1 LSRASREE
9 ADKLYAEMVEADVAM
24 FTAVSHYFAGV
35 AQIHSTKQSDEES
48 EGFRKAAPVFERAL
62 EQLAIV
68 NECEGRMLKIAEP
81 IEYSAYYVRRHQVA
95 RHGTEDFRRGLELMV
110 KDLSDGYYP
119 LKAFSML
126 NPVLSR
132 LMAGWD
138 LNARV
143 EGMITRLERA
153 QSKTT

>member
-1 LSRASREE
+1 
-9 ADKLYAEMVEADVAM
+9 M

-35 AQIHSTKQSDEES
+35 AQIHSTKHSDDES
-48 EGFRKAAPVFERAL
+48 GGFRKAAPTFQRAL
-62 EQLAIV
+62 DQLVIV
-68 NECEGRMLKIAEP
+68 NDCEERMLKIAQP

-95 RHGTEDFRRGLELMV
+95 RHGTQDFRRGLELMV

-119 LKAFSML
+119 LNAFSML
-126 NPVLSR
+126 NPVLAR

-143 EGMITRLERA
+143 EGLITRLERA
-153 QSKTT
+153 QSKTP

>member
-1 LSRASREE
+1 M
-9 ADKLYAEMVEADVAM
+9 YAEMIEADVAM
-24 FTAVSHYFAGV
+24 FSAVSLYFAGV
-35 AQIHSTKQSDEES
+35 AQIHLTKRSDDERDA
-48 EGFRKAAPVFERAL
+48 FRKAAPVFQRAL

-68 NECEGRMLKIAEP
+68 NGCEERLLAIAKS

-95 RHGTEDFRRGLELMV
+95 RRGTEDFRRGLELMV

-119 LKAFSML
+119 LAAFSML
-126 NPVLSR
+126 NPLMAR
-132 LMAGWD
+132 LVAGWD

-143 EGMITRLERA
+143 EGVITRLERA